1 MKKITFLII
10 SSALFI
16 GCASKK
22 PIDPC
27 LVKQKACLAEC
38 KVKYLN
44 EDFKYKACK
53 AKCYTFYSGC
63 KIKENAVEGYKKT
76 KEFIKEKSE

>member
-1 MKKITFLII
+1 MKKTALLL
-10 SSALFI
+10 SVASLFI

-27 LVKQKACLAEC
+27 LVKQKTCLAEC

-53 AKCYTFYSGC
+53 AKCYTLYSGC

-76 KEFIKEKSE
+76 KEFIKEKSK